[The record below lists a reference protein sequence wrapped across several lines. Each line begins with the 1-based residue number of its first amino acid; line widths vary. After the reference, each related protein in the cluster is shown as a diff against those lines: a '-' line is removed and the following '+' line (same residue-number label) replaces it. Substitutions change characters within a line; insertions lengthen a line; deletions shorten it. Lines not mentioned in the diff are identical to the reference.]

1 MKTTMVHCRGAW
13 LLLLGIVATPGC
25 VNVGG
30 LLDGATDDTGPTA
43 SEIEANLTNTRPV
56 AVAGDDQIADTG
68 ELVVLNA
75 AASSDADGDNLM
87 FVWAQ
92 TDGDVDVQLRN
103 PFGSVTTFEA
113 PEELT
118 AAVTLTF
125 TVTVIDGAAAS
136 ADQVVVTIN
145 P

>member
-1 MKTTMVHCRGAW
+1 MVISA
-13 LLLLGIVATPGC
+13 LSAGC
-25 VNVGG
+25 VDVTG
-30 LLDGATDDTGPTA
+30 LLDGATDESGPTQ
-43 SEIEANLTNTRPV
+43 SEIAANLANTKPI
-56 AVAGDDQIADTG
+56 ASAGADQTADAGDLI
-68 ELVVLNA
+68 VLNA
-75 AASSDADGDNLM
+75 ASSSDADGDNLM

-136 ADQVVVTIN
+136 ADQVLVTIN